1 MTCVAHSTH
10 GCALHA
16 GCDGVRGGRIPE
28 AGAGAAAVPGRPGQ
42 RTYASRL
49 SQARLIAADGW
60 RSRARRRKR
69 MFRGNGQR
77 AACVVVVVVV
87 PPSPSHNDRARP
99 GRRRKKESQ
108 SFGLLRSRFMSID
121 CSALRTEVYRA
132 VLRAAMA
139 APGFSSSSLFGCV

>member
-1 MTCVAHSTH
+1 
-10 GCALHA
+10 
-16 GCDGVRGGRIPE
+16 
-28 AGAGAAAVPGRPGQ
+28 
-42 RTYASRL
+42 
-49 SQARLIAADGW
+49 
-60 RSRARRRKR
+60 

-77 AACVVVVVVV
+77 AACVVVVV

-139 APGFSSSSLFGCV
+139 APGFSSSFLVCGVCAVLCGCCHLKWEVKGEQSVRCELLLHALQ